1 MRMDELRRPKL
12 GATVLLLALLPAA
25 GRLAA
30 EQKDLQTYRWVD
42 EKGVVHYGDRVPPQ
56 YASQERSILN
66 RQGVETGR
74 VEAQKTPEQLALEAV
89 RNAELLKQ
97 QQHDYFLLTTYTS
110 TNDIEQLRDL
120 RLGQIRAQRA
130 AAEQYVHGLHERLM
144 SLQTRAMLF
153 KPYSARPEAR
163 RMPDDL
169 AEDLVRTLNEMQ
181 TQRSALKTKL
191 QEEASLRS
199 EFQADIDRFK
209 LLRSVRASR

>member
-89 RNAELLKQ
+89 RNAALLKQ

-110 TNDIEQLRDL
+110 TTDIEQLRDL

-130 AAEQYVHGLHERLM
+130 AAEQYVHGLHERLL

-181 TQRSALKTKL
+181 TQRSTLKTKL

>member
-1 MRMDELRRPKL
+1 MEELRRPKL
-12 GATVLLLALLPAA
+12 GAIVLLLALLPAA

-66 RQGVETGR
+66 RQGVVTGH

-130 AAEQYVHGLHERLM
+130 AAEQYVHGLYERLI

-153 KPYSARPEAR
+153 KPYSPRPEAR

-191 QEEASLRS
+191 QEETSLRS

>member
-1 MRMDELRRPKL
+1 MDELRRPKL

>member
-199 EFQADIDRFK
+199 EFQTDIDRFK